1 MDIIQESTKSPGRRK
16 VARAVE
22 KSTVSKD
29 GLWRSFKDVPYLV
42 QRKMGAFYL
51 RKRIDGGA
59 YRRSL
64 ETDVFSVARERIPKK
79 VQEILDEITAAAKTV
94 ATPKPDAPPSV
105 VP

>member
-1 MDIIQESTKSPGRRK
+1 MCHIWCS
-16 VARAVE
+16 E
-22 KSTVSKD
+22 KW
-29 GLWRSFKDVPYLV
+29 GLFTCASELT
-42 QRKMGAFYL
+42 
-51 RKRIDGGA
+51 GGA